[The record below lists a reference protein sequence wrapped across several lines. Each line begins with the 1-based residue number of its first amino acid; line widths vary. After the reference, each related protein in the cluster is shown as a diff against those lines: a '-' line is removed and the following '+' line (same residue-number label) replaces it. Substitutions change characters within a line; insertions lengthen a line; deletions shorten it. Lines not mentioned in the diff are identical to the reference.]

1 MAGANQDY
9 LPAFQRGQMT
19 RNALILQYFNLG
31 MKYAEIVAFLSSY
44 HGITLSVR
52 QLKRVLKQLGRS
64 RRKLKSSIDEVI
76 DSVEQELSES
86 GASIGYRQMHQRL
99 VNDHRLTIDRE
110 TVRCALKVLDPEGV
124 DRRLSKKL
132 KRRQYRVRGPND
144 TWHIDGYD
152 KLKQFGFCIHG
163 AIDGYSRRIL
173 WLKVTST
180 NNDPAVITYYYTS
193 YLRKYG
199 GTARKIRG
207 DCGTE
212 NMYVAGMQRFFRRN
226 DDDSF
231 AGMKSF
237 MYGKSTSNQRIE
249 SWWAFLRNSCTDWWM
264 KYFRDLR
271 DEGLYNANDKIQV
284 ECLKFCFMGIIRY
297 DLQRLARHWNT
308 HKIRPVR
315 NTESPNGKPDVLFF
329 LPQLSGTV
337 DYKCIVDLDDLDV
350 AEECVREPQLRGSP
364 EIMELASMI
373 MEDRDLSFPEN
384 VNEARLLYEELL
396 LAISDITDGQ
406 PII

>member
-1 MAGANQDY
+1 MAEAALEY
-9 LPAFQRGQMT
+9 LPAFQGRQMT
-19 RNALILQYFNLG
+19 RNTLILQYFNLG
-31 MKYAEIVAFLSSY
+31 MKYAEIVAFLSAY

-52 QLKRVLKQLGRS
+52 QLKRVLKHLNRS
-64 RRKLKSSIDEVI
+64 RRISKSSLDEVI
-76 DSVEQELSES
+76 ESIEEELSDS

-110 TVRCALKVLDPEGV
+110 TVRCALKVIDPEGV
-124 DRRLSKKL
+124 NRRLSRKL

-152 KLKQFGFCIHG
+152 KLKPFGFCVHG

-173 WLKVTST
+173 WLEVAST
-180 NNDPAVITYYYTS
+180 NNDPAVIAYYYTN

-212 NMYVAGMQRFFRRN
+212 NMYLAGMQRFFRRN
-226 DDDSF
+226 DNDSF

-237 MYGKSTSNQRIE
+237 LYGKSTSNQRIE
-249 SWWAFLRNSCTDWWM
+249 CWWAFLRNSCTDWWI

-271 DEGLYNANDKIQV
+271 DEGLYDANDQIQV
-284 ECLKFCFMGIIRY
+284 ECLKFCFTHVIRC

-315 NTESPNGKPDVLFF
+315 NTESPSGKPDVLFF
-329 LPQLSGTV
+329 LPQMSGTV
-337 DYKCIVDLDDLDV
+337 DYQCIVDPDDLGI
-350 AEECVREPQLRGSP
+350 AEECVKEPQLNGSP
-364 EIMELASMI
+364 EIVELASMI
-373 MEDRDLSFPEN
+373 MEDRDLSYPES
-384 VNEARLLYEELL
+384 VIEARLLYEELL
-396 LAISDITDGQ
+396 LAISDAPQIT
-406 PII
+406 